1 MQVRIN
7 SRPAVNAASSNRA
20 DENQGGKGRRKI
32 PGEISSDWAGDGV
45 DIGGGRRAVDSER
58 GKGLGSTREGGNE
71 GKEEIRDGWDGKGQ
85 RNGRDECKSG
95 GGQWKRQRVLD
106 TDDMQVS
113 SSHIQ
118 AVSSALHSSIAS
130 TRVSRP
136 HGFDYE
142 DTIPE
147 SGRGV
152 AGSAGWGF
160 GGGCE
165 VQRGSGGGSGGK
177 NGWGRDEHEMGGGS
191 SGMVADGR
199 LDREDG
205 GRGGM
210 GRGGSVL
217 RNDFVSG
224 TDKLRRDIAEKN
236 GGRGGSGRD
245 GHARAGGGRGA
256 CNDWQEVSQYSAAAG
271 GKTLGGRRSLF
282 RLLARC
288 SLRLFALSVYLDNTQ
303 QRIYSRLGGMVV
315 AARSSR
321 VTSFLE

>member
-7 SRPAVNAASSNRA
+7 PRPALNAAASNRA

-32 PGEISSDWAGDGV
+32 PGEISSNWAGGAGEGV
-45 DIGGGRRAVDSER
+45 DTGGGRREVDGER

-71 GKEEIRDGWDGKGQ
+71 WREEILDGWDGKGQ
-85 RNGRDECKSG
+85 RNGREECKSG

-106 TDDMQVS
+106 IDDMQVS

-118 AVSSALHSSIAS
+118 AASSALHSSIAS

-160 GGGCE
+160 SGSCE
-165 VQRGSGGGSGGK
+165 VQRGSGGGGGGK
-177 NGWGRDEHEMGGGS
+177 NGWRRDEHEMGEGS
-191 SGMVADGR
+191 SGMVKEGR
-199 LDREDG
+199 LEREDG
-205 GRGGM
+205 GREGMARGG
-210 GRGGSVL
+210 GAGGGGGGSVL

-245 GHARAGGGRGA
+245 GHARGGGGRGA
-256 CNDWQEVSQYSAAAG
+256 CNDWQEGSQYSAAAG
-271 GKTLGGRRSLF
+271 GKTLGGRRSLS
-282 RLLARC
+282 RLLALVC
-288 SLRLFALSVYLDNTQ
+288 SLVASLRFICLS
-303 QRIYSRLGGMVV
+303 G
-315 AARSSR
+315 
-321 VTSFLE
+321 